1 MIDYDSFGPEKVIEV
16 YNPKVGMRGFVVID
30 NTALGPG
37 KGGIRMT
44 PSVSKE
50 EVVRLAR
57 TMTLKCALA
66 DLPFGGAKSG
76 IIADSNQINEKEK
89 KEIIVAFSKAL
100 KIVCP
105 NMYIA
110 APDMNMGEK
119 EMEIFAKANGSK
131 LSCTGKP
138 KSMGGIPHELGST
151 GFGVYHAT
159 VIACDH
165 KKIKLKESTVAIE
178 GFGNV
183 GYFVAK
189 YLSEAGAKIV
199 AVSDSHG
206 VAHMK
211 EGIDFET
218 LSKVKKQT
226 GSVVNYNKCKHLHC
240 PDIIKIDADIL
251 ITAAIPDLIKANDVD
266 DLKFKIIVE
275 GSNIPMSGE
284 VEELLHKKN
293 ILVVPDFVANAGG
306 VISSYI
312 EYIGGTQ
319 KEMFNLVKKKIR
331 KNTDIILKESKR
343 KKCKPR
349 DIALEIA
356 KKRIYKK
363 CNICAVQ
370 I

>member
-44 PSVSKE
+44 ASVSKE

-57 TMTLKCALA
+57 AMTLKCALA

-76 IIADSNQINEKEK
+76 IIADPKQLTQKEK
-89 KEIIVAFSKAL
+89 NDIIKEFSKAI
-100 KIVCP
+100 KSVCP
-105 NMYIA
+105 SKYVA

-138 KSMGGIPHELGST
+138 KSIGGIPHELGST

-159 VIACDH
+159 KIACEH
-165 KKIKLKESTVAIE
+165 KKIKLNGVTFAVE

-183 GYFVAK
+183 GWFATK
-189 YLSEAGAKIV
+189 YLTEAGAKLI
-199 AVSDSHG
+199 AVSDSGG
-206 VAHMK
+206 VAHDK
-211 EGIDFET
+211 DGIDFDEID
-218 LSKVKKQT
+218 KIKKKT
-226 GSVVNYNKCKHLHC
+226 GSVVNYNKSEKMHC
-240 PDIIKIDADIL
+240 PDITKIKADIL
-251 ITAAIPDLIKANDVD
+251 ITAAIPDLIKVKDVD

-275 GSNIPMSGE
+275 GSNIPMTEE
-284 VEELLHKKN
+284 VEELIHKKG

-306 VISSYI
+306 VISSYV
-312 EYIGGTQ
+312 EYIGGTP
-319 KEMFNLVKKKIR
+319 KEMFKMVEEKIK
-331 KNTDIILKESKR
+331 KNTNIVLSESK
-343 KKCKPR
+343 KQSKKPR
-349 DIALEIA
+349 DVALEIA
-356 KKRIYKK
+356 KTRVYEK
-363 CNICAVQ
+363 CKTCIVEN
-370 I
+370 